1 MAKKAIIAFVPA
13 LHKGYLDF
21 FSNTEGDIFIFG
33 QSLINSFVH
42 LTRDL
47 RTIDPEKCVLALKAL
62 LPDRNITTVDNAGI
76 VRLSEEGYEFL
87 MPEDEISHDI
97 ASKYINSS
105 KVTYVPVFL
114 RWNKLISLTENNVSV
129 HRKITKEDFHRTFI
143 KMAEKEAAKSAD
155 WWRQIGS
162 VIVKDDKIL
171 FSSHNHHL
179 PSDHHL
185 STFGDPRSN
194 FDAGQHQEIFTSIH
208 SEASIIAKA
217 AHAGVSLDG
226 STLYVT
232 TFPCPNCARLISK
245 AGIKKIY
252 YSKGYSLLDAEK
264 ILDHFGIEVFLVQ

>member
-1 MAKKAIIAFVPA
+1 MTQKAIIAFVPV

-21 FSNTEGDIFIFG
+21 FSNNEGDIFILS
-33 QSLINSFVH
+33 QNLIDSFVH

-62 LPDRNITTVDNAGI
+62 SPERNITTVDNGGI

-97 ASKYINSS
+97 ASRYIKNN
-105 KVTYVPVFL
+105 KVTYLPVFL
-114 RWNKLISLTENNVSV
+114 RWNRLISLAEHNIPA

-143 KMAEKEAAKSAD
+143 KIADQEAAKSAD

-162 VIVKDDKIL
+162 VIVKNDKIL

-179 PSDHHL
+179 PSDYHL

-217 AHAGVSLDG
+217 AHDGVSLDG

-232 TFPCPNCARLISK
+232 TYPCPNCARLISK
-245 AGIKKIY
+245 AGIKKVY